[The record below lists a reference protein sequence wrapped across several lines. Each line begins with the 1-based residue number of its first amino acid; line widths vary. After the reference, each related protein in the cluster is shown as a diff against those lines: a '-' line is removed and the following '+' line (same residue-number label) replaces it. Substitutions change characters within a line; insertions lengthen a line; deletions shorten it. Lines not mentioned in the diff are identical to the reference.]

1 MKNWSLKVKVG
12 AYAALLTM
20 IALGVTASVIMP
32 LIYYRQIEQLD
43 SVLANDAEELY
54 RDLKNFRE
62 APVDPR
68 RPIEA
73 RLIPVALLS
82 RYLLVTGPE
91 GQILYRSP
99 SMPDSTLGTV
109 NGTVKILGENC
120 RVGTYQKGPYG
131 IQIGTRLDAIE
142 GFQRDL
148 RRGFLMSLPLVGL
161 VVFGGGIWLG
171 RRAVAPVAGLTE
183 AAERI
188 STARP
193 HERLPLP
200 VAKDEI
206 ARLTEVLNAS
216 FDRMQGSYDAARR
229 FSADASHQLKTPVSV
244 LRVGLGELRDCG
256 YLKEEESAEVQSLL
270 QQTRRLSALIEDL
283 LLLAQVDAG
292 RLKLE
297 AKEVDLVPLIAS
309 ARDDLETLTEG
320 HGVSVSSEEP
330 MTLIALGD
338 RRRVALVLQNMV
350 ENAAKYT
357 PEGGRVL
364 IRAGHENG
372 MAWVRV
378 GNSGKE
384 IPLGDQDSLFERF
397 YRGSAVGESV
407 RGQGLGLNI
416 ARELAR
422 AHGGELVLVGSAQG
436 WTEFELR
443 LPGS

>member
-20 IALGVTASVIMP
+20 IALGVTAAVIMP

-73 RLIPVALLS
+73 RLIPVALRS

-91 GQILYRSP
+91 GQVLYRSP
-99 SMPDSTLGTV
+99 SMPDSALGTV

-120 RVGTYQKGPYG
+120 RVGTYQKGSYG

-193 HERLPLP
+193 QERLPLP

-256 YLKEEESAEVQSLL
+256 YLKEEERAEVQSLL

-292 RLKLE
+292 RLK
-297 AKEVDLVPLIAS
+297 
-309 ARDDLETLTEG
+309 
-320 HGVSVSSEEP
+320 
-330 MTLIALGD
+330 
-338 RRRVALVLQNMV
+338 
-350 ENAAKYT
+350 
-357 PEGGRVL
+357 
-364 IRAGHENG
+364 RAF
-372 MAWVRV
+372 AP
-378 GNSGKE
+378 SG
-384 IPLGDQDSLFERF
+384 
-397 YRGSAVGESV
+397 
-407 RGQGLGLNI
+407 GQG
-416 ARELAR
+416 
-422 AHGGELVLVGSAQG
+422 
-436 WTEFELR
+436 
-443 LPGS
+443 